1 LNIVI
6 IGCGEV
12 GYLYASALANL
23 GCSLSLCAPRPS
35 ERVIQLVSENQNTTL
50 YKNLGA
56 WLKNA
61 EIVISCTPGVVALD
75 VASEAIAFLKKGAVY
90 ADFSTSSPEQKQQA
104 ALLAESKEIYFADVV
119 IMGGVNLTGMNT
131 PLLCAGEKTE
141 KIVAL
146 MEKLGAP
153 IRVLSAARAG
163 DAASLKLLRT
173 VFTKG
178 LSALAVECIVAA
190 RHHGVKDLLYDVL
203 SDID

>member
-61 EIVISCTPGVVALD
+61 EIVISCTPGMVALD
-75 VASEAIAFLKKGAVY
+75 VASEAITFLKKGAVY

-104 ALLAESKEIYFADVV
+104 ALLAESKEIYFADCYHGRRQFNRDEYPI
-119 IMGGVNLTGMNT
+119 IMCWGKNGKNRRIDR
-131 PLLCAGEKTE
+131 
-141 KIVAL
+141 KIRRPHS
-146 MEKLGAP
+146 G
-153 IRVLSAARAG
+153 IICR
-163 DAASLKLLRT
+163 
-173 VFTKG
+173 
-178 LSALAVECIVAA
+178 
-190 RHHGVKDLLYDVL
+190 
-203 SDID
+203 